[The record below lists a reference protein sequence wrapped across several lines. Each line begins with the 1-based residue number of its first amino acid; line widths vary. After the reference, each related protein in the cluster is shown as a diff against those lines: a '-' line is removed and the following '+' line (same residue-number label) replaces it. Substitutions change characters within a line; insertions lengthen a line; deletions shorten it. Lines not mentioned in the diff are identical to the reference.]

1 LFRINNQK
9 MRIFILT
16 ISLLFLNLIYSQE
29 DKSTREAIKFQKD
42 LNKEFSNKEKSP
54 LTEEDL
60 KIFEELDFF
69 PIDTNYMVI
78 AKLKFYKDSKTFKMQ
93 TNTDRL
99 PIYKTYASAT
109 FSLKGKEYVLLIY
122 QNEKLLQT
130 ADFEDYLFLPFT
142 DLTNGKSTY
151 GGGRYLDLKIPKGNT
166 MIIDFNQAYNPS
178 CAYNAKY
185 SCPIPPKANHLDI
198 EINAGVKKYKDH

>member
-1 LFRINNQK
+1 MKIT
-9 MRIFILT
+9 ILT
-16 ISLLFLNLIYSQE
+16 ISLLFINFLFAQG
-29 DKSTREAIKFQKD
+29 KEALKFQKN

-54 LTEEDL
+54 LTEVDL
-60 KIFEELDFF
+60 KEFKELDFF
-69 PIDTNYMVI
+69 PVDTNFIVI
-78 AKLKFYKDSKTFKMQ
+78 AKLKFFKDSKPFKMQ

-99 PIYKTYASAT
+99 PIYKKYASAT
-109 FSLKGKEYVLLIY
+109 FTLKGKEFVLHIY

-130 ADFEDYLFLPFT
+130 TEFEDYLFLPFT
-142 DLTNGKSTY
+142 DKTNGTSTY
-151 GGGRYLDLKIPKGNT
+151 GGGRYIDLNTPKGDT

-178 CAYNAKY
+178 CAYNAKF